1 MGKNEKIINNI
12 LNKKTL
18 KNQKKN
24 FIYQTVIN
32 QKKKR
37 IKTYDKLSKIK
48 YN

>member
-24 FIYQTVIN
+24 FIFQTVIN

-37 IKTYDKLSKIK
+37 RKTYDKLSKIK